1 MLMRIL
7 PFVAILLLFLATG
20 CATTPQVVLQDGT
33 PAPSSIYMER
43 NLQTKMTAEAYV
55 ARITLEENDDGEKE
69 SKTEDYLPLG
79 TGKLQKL
86 PKDTYAVG
94 GQVRI
99 LNPEKVPYTLFVIY
113 GIDYEKEKWP
123 YRVSRVLYMGNSER
137 ETIEVNRQ
145 LEEANPE
152 VKLRVVI
159 MEGEDENL
167 KEEDI
172 LFEFTTTFIRK
183 GG

>member
-1 MLMRIL
+1 
-7 PFVAILLLFLATG
+7 
-20 CATTPQVVLQDGT
+20 
-33 PAPSSIYMER
+33 MER
-43 NLQTKMTAEAYV
+43 NIKTKMTAEAYI
-55 ARITLEENDDGEKE
+55 ARIVLKENDDGEKE
-69 SKTEDYLPLG
+69 PRTEEYLPLG
-79 TGKLQKL
+79 TGKIQRL

-99 LNPEKVPYTLFVIY
+99 LNPKRAPYTLFVIY
-113 GIDYEKEKWP
+113 VIDHEKEKWP
-123 YRVSRVLYMGNSER
+123 YKVSRVLYMGDSER
-137 ETIEVNRQ
+137 QTIGVKRQ

-152 VKLRVVI
+152 VKLRMVI

>member
-7 PFVAILLLFLATG
+7 PFVILVFFLAG

-33 PAPSSIYMER
+33 PAPDLIYMER
-43 NLQTKMTAEAYV
+43 NLQTKMTAEAYI
-55 ARITLEENDDGEKE
+55 ARIVLKENDDGDEKE
-69 SKTEDYLPLG
+69 PRTEEYLPLG
-79 TGKLQKL
+79 TRKIQKL
-86 PKDTYAVG
+86 PKDTHAVG

-99 LNPEKVPYTLFVIY
+99 LNPEKVSYTLFVIY
-113 GIDYEKEKWP
+113 VIDHEKEKWP
-123 YRVSRVLYMGNSER
+123 YRVSRVLYMGDSER
-137 ETIEVNRQ
+137 QTIGVKRQ

-152 VKLRVVI
+152 VKLRMVI
-159 MEGEDENL
+159 MEGENENL

-172 LFEFTTTFIRK
+172 LFEFTTTFIRE